1 MSDDSAFQKEIGDL
15 LPFEDDNAAPGQVP
29 MVLGEVE
36 PEKFLYIGKGLT
48 PDEFS
53 SYVQSYDFGKI
64 PPDYVVLHHTANPCM
79 MAAPFPNGH
88 AWDGGETGMSSDQIY
103 QKRLRGLLGMREY
116 YRIRQQ
122 WDRGP
127 HLYIDDRYIWLFTPM
142 YEVGIHAKEGNK
154 YHDEHGQLHYSIGIE
169 VIGHYEKNPWSEPV
183 AHNVAHAVAALKRQ
197 LGTFDL
203 SYKPGPLHTPSA
215 HVHSIASHRD
225 FNKPACPGAAITEAY
240 YCQVINAGWDRL
252 TKV

>member
-1 MSDDSAFQKEIGDL
+1 MSDGSAFQQEFADL

-48 PDEFS
+48 ADEFS
-53 SYVQSYDFGKI
+53 SYVQGYDFGKI
-64 PPDYVVLHHTANPCM
+64 PPDSVVLHHTANPGTL
-79 MAAPFPNGH
+79 AAPYPNGH
-88 AWDGGETGMSSDQIY
+88 AWDGGESGQSADQIY
-103 QKRLRGLLGMREY
+103 QKRLRGLLNMREF
-116 YRIRQQ
+116 YRVTRQ

-127 HLYIDDRYIWLFTPM
+127 HLYIDERYIWLFTPM
-142 YEVGIHAKEGNK
+142 YEVGIHAKEGNS
-154 YHDEHGQLHYSIGIE
+154 YHDSNGKLHYSIGIE
-169 VIGHYEKNPWSEPV
+169 VIGNYERSPWPEPV
-183 AHNVAHAVAALKRQ
+183 AHNVGHAVAVLKRQ

-215 HVHSIASHRD
+215 HIHSIASHRD
-225 FNKPACPGAAITEAY
+225 YNKPACPGAAITEAY